1 MNPAPAVFGVTHVRL
16 PVRSLSRAQALYGGL
31 LGFEQRAQGA
41 GWLELDAGGT
51 VGLRLVEVERTEHN
65 ACLRLLVADV
75 DAVLDALLTIGGCA
89 LVHDVARTPEMTLC
103 ATVCD
108 ADGNLLTVWRALTE
122 DEYDTPP
129 ELPTVLTWQADADAL
144 LKQLLKA
151 VPALFRSLARRKV
164 VRVAE
169 ELAGRS
175 RVVTR
180 EDVIR
185 GFILASPKIARE
197 RNRKPLV
204 DAGIDV
210 SRYQADW
217 DAE

>member
-1 MNPAPAVFGVTHVRL
+1 MNPTPAVFGVTHVRL
-16 PVRSLSRAQALYGGL
+16 PVRSLSRASALYGGL
-31 LGFEQRAQGA
+31 LGFERRAQGA

-51 VGLRLVEVERTEHN
+51 VGLLLVEVERIEHN
-65 ACLRLLVADV
+65 ACLRLLA
-75 DAVLDALLTIGGCA
+75 
-89 LVHDVARTPEMTLC
+89 ARTPEMTLC
-103 ATVCD
+103 ASVRD

-122 DEYDTPP
+122 DEYDAPP

-169 ELAGRS
+169 ELAARS

-180 EDVIR
+180 EEVIR
-185 GFILASPKIARE
+185 GFILASPRITRE
-197 RNRKPLV
+197 RNRQPLM

-210 SRYQADW
+210 GRYQADW

>member
-1 MNPAPAVFGVTHVRL
+1 MNPTPAVFGVTHVRL
-16 PVRSLSRAQALYGGL
+16 PVRSLSRASALYGGL
-31 LGFEQRAQGA
+31 LGFERRAQGA

-51 VGLRLVEVERTEHN
+51 VGLLLVEVERIEHN
-65 ACLRLLVADV
+65 ACLRLLAAD
-75 DAVLDALLTIGGCA
+75 LDAALHALLANGGCT
-89 LVHDVARTPEMTLC
+89 LVDDVARTPEMTLC
-103 ATVCD
+103 ASVRD

-122 DEYDTPP
+122 DEYDAPP

-169 ELAGRS
+169 ELAARS

-180 EDVIR
+180 EEVIR
-185 GFILASPKIARE
+185 GFILASPRITRE
-197 RNRKPLV
+197 RNRQPLM

-210 SRYQADW
+210 GRYQADW